1 MLEILKTSE
10 EAFSCN
16 EYFGQ
21 ENGEEFFY
29 FEDRGSRVV
38 LSAPHATRTF
48 VCKKVKAPDL
58 FTGALAT
65 VIGKCFGY
73 SSLVRTGF
81 CPQKALISDFI
92 KENNLGGKYFLDIHG
107 MDNGREFD
115 LALGT
120 GYFSADVYRR
130 EIEKIRELT
139 EKYKIKMVLNHPDY
153 RGIRGLAGRY
163 QKEFGLPQVLQLEWR
178 QDYRNFYACPEKVLE
193 QTIPFIAELADFLS

>member
-10 EAFSCN
+10 EAFSRN
-16 EYFGQ
+16 EYYGR
-21 ENGEEFFY
+21 ENSEDFFD
-29 FEDRGSRVV
+29 FEDRQSRVV

-58 FTGALAT
+58 FTGALVT
-65 VIGKCFGY
+65 VIGKKFGY

-81 CPQKALISDFI
+81 CSQKTLISDFI
-92 KENNLGGKYFLDIHG
+92 KKNNLGDKYFLDIHG

-115 LALGT
+115 LAVGT
-120 GYFSADVYRR
+120 GCFSANVYQR
-130 EIEKIRELT
+130 EINKIRELT
-139 EKYKIKMVLNHPDY
+139 EKYKIKTVLNHPDY
-153 RGIRGLAGRY
+153 RGAKGLTGRY

-178 QDYRNFYACPEKVLE
+178 QDFRNFYACPQKVLE